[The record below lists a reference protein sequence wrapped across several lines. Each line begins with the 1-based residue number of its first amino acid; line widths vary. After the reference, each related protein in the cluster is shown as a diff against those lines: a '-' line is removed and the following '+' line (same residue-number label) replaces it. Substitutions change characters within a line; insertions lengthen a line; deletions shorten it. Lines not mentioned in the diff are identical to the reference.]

1 MPSYSSWH
9 SRWEENTNLS
19 ESRILTED
27 GLFCHPFPFGDFTNR
42 NVNKSTRVKSDFLNS
57 PIRGQTMD
65 QETRDRM
72 IKELNAAKREQ
83 QGIFNKHAPRA
94 INPDNSDAYTIAK
107 AAFDKA
113 DRMIKAIDKE
123 IARLTLYETHD
134 PTVFDKIMNKLG
146 KLVKSDGKDQDS
158 ATTGVRG

>member
-1 MPSYSSWH
+1 M
-9 SRWEENTNLS
+9 T
-19 ESRILTED
+19 
-27 GLFCHPFPFGDFTNR
+27 
-42 NVNKSTRVKSDFLNS
+42 KSIKVKFDFLVLS
-57 PIRGQTMD
+57 IRDTTMD

-83 QGIFNKHAPRA
+83 QGIFNKYAPRA
-94 INPDNSDAYTIAK
+94 INPDNSEAYTIAK
-107 AAFDKA
+107 TAFDKA

-134 PTVFDKIMNKLG
+134 PTVFDKIMDKLD
-146 KLVKSDGKDQDS
+146 KLVKSDDKDQDS